1 MCSTRVATK
10 HCAALVVSA
19 LLLIAKTGLATA
31 QQDGQEAT
39 QTDRTEQTQRREGEA
54 ILALADAA
62 LAGKRVPGDFS
73 VQWHNDFLKAQ
84 RGTFI
89 PFTLTID
96 SSRFT
101 RPAALIYIRAVRRE
115 TTAAGATATE
125 SQPRRQNGRKDA
137 SAGVQFP
144 VDAIFPV
151 ELQPEPGQLA
161 HVRRG
166 FSLDPGDY
174 DIYVVLR
181 ERVEPAGRRTQPRA
195 AVLKQPLS
203 VPDFWSTG
211 LTTSS
216 IIVAESLRMLNRP
229 VPAEE
234 LVERPYAIGQSDIT
248 PAADR
253 RFRADE
259 ELIVVLL
266 VYNPAVTPERKFDI
280 QVEYHL
286 YRKLGNGTGTDRSG
300 LATAAHPP
308 EQEGEK
314 YLNHTDPQR
323 FNPGTLG
330 TQFDPAAGHPV
341 MAGQGIPLAGF
352 RDGNYRLAIRVIDL
366 ISGESITRDVQF
378 TVGS

>member
-1 MCSTRVATK
+1 MYSARVATTR
-10 HCAALVVSA
+10 CVALAGAALLVMANAERVA
-19 LLLIAKTGLATA
+19 A
-31 QQDGQEAT
+31 QQSAREGQQIE
-39 QTDRTEQTQRREGEA
+39 RTEQTQRKEGEA

-62 LAGKRVPGDFS
+62 LAGKRVPADFS

-96 SSRFT
+96 SSGFT
-101 RPAALIYIRAVRRE
+101 RPAALIYIRGVRRE
-115 TTAAGATATE
+115 TTRRGADGSSRRRTTDLTDAGHGM
-125 SQPRRQNGRKDA
+125 P
-137 SAGVQFP
+137 FP

-151 ELQPEPGQLA
+151 ELQPGPGDLA

-166 FSLDPGDY
+166 FSLAPGDY

-181 ERVEPAGRRTQPRA
+181 ERIEPARPRAKPLA
-195 AVLKQPLS
+195 AVLRQPLT

-216 IIVAESLRMLNRP
+216 VIVAESLRTVNQP
-229 VPAEE
+229 VPPEE
-234 LVERPYAIGQSDIT
+234 LVERPYVIGQSDIT

-253 RFRADE
+253 TFRPDE

-266 VYNPAVTPERKFDI
+266 VYNPTVTPERKFDV

-286 YRKLGNGTGTDRSG
+286 YRKGGDGTTAGRSG
-300 LATAAHPP
+300 SSTAAYPP
-308 EQEGEK
+308 EQEGER
-314 YLNHTDPQR
+314 YLNHTEPQR
-323 FNPGTLG
+323 FNPATLG
-330 TQFDPAAGHPV
+330 AQFGPAAGQPV
-341 MAGQGIPLAGF
+341 MAGQGIPLRGF

-366 ISGESITRDVQF
+366 LSGESITRDVQF
-378 TVGS
+378 SVGS